1 MKDMESTV
9 SLQMAVVPQVWLDT
23 VLEKLQQ
30 VEAALT
36 SPKSSSF
43 GDEWIESSVA
53 REMLGISPKTWQT
66 YRDERRI
73 PFSQCGRKIY
83 VKRSDLEDFMNA
95 HYISARTSKT
105 AC

>member
-36 SPKSSSF
+36 NPKSSSF
-43 GDEWIESSVA
+43 GDEWIESSEMQPIVGSTNIQRITDIA
-53 REMLGISPKTWQT
+53 KASEITMSREDW
-66 YRDERRI
+66 Y
-73 PFSQCGRKIY
+73 KIY
-83 VKRSDLEDFMNA
+83 LAAGYKLP
-95 HYISARTSKT
+95 
-105 AC
+105 